1 MKYTNLNYIYKI
13 KRNSNIL
20 QEVFCRIFK
29 SQYYLTNIWMCNYL
43 NEEHK
48 MTTNIS
54 DQGKQ
59 KFSLP
64 FMTTYSL
71 TKL

>member
-1 MKYTNLNYIYKI
+1 
-13 KRNSNIL
+13 
-20 QEVFCRIFK
+20 
-29 SQYYLTNIWMCNYL
+29 MCNYL

-48 MTTNIS
+48 ITTNIS
-54 DQGKQ
+54 DQDKY

-71 TKL
+71 TKLEI